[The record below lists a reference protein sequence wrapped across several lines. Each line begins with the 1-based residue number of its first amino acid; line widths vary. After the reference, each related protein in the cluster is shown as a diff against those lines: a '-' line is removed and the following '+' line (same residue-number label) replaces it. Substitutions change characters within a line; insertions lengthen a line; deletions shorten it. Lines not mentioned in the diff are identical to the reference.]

1 MRNNTFELTLSDL
14 RCLNIEDVYC
24 ESSTAIELVVDMIS
38 HVDDLGSIRGI
49 DLCQTLSLLIGLQ
62 KASARQI
69 QANFKAQINAG

>member
-24 ESSTAIELVVDMIS
+24 ESSTAIELVADLVQ
-38 HVDDLGSIRGI
+38 HVDRLGISGADLSI
-49 DLCQTLSLLIGLQ
+49 TLSLLLGIQ

>member
-24 ESSTAIELVVDMIS
+24 ESSTAIELVADMVH
-38 HVDDLGSIRGI
+38 HVDRLGISGADLSI
-49 DLCQTLSLLIGLQ
+49 TLSLLLGIQ